1 MIIYARLAI
10 KIANLLCATL
20 VLEMVEMELPT
31 LNSLS
36 ASNITIGELTYL
48 CTLHISK
55 LKKKLKDKTETAQWK
70 GRDQPLRVFSSKL
83 LTPWPQAIHPSMPL
97 STELA

>member
-55 LKKKLKDKTETAQWK
+55 LKKKIE
-70 GRDQPLRVFSSKL
+70 R
-83 LTPWPQAIHPSMPL
+83 
-97 STELA
+97 